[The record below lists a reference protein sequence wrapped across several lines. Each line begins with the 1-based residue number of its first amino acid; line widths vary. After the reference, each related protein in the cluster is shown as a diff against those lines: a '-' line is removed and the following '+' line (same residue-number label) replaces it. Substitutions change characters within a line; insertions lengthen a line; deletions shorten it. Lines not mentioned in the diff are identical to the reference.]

1 MKNLE
6 KQLKILSE
14 NVEEII
20 PTSGLKEKLILAK
33 KEKRP
38 LIVKFGADP
47 TAPDLHLG
55 HMVVLKKLKKFQEFG
70 HQVIIIIGDFTAKI
84 GDPSGRKKTRP
95 QLSDK
100 EIKKNA
106 QTYLNQLSKIL
117 NLKKVKVFFNSQWFS
132 KMKLKEIIEIT
143 SLFSVAQILERED
156 FKERYQ
162 NQIEIKLHEFL
173 YPLMQ
178 GYDSLKIKS
187 DIEIGGTDQKFNMLV
202 GRFLQQAK
210 KMPPQIV
217 MTMPLIE
224 GTDGKKKMSKSY
236 GNYIGIFEKPQE
248 IYGKIMKLPDDL
260 MIKYFRLLSDFSKK
274 EIENFKKNLEEG
286 KIHPKN
292 LKEKLA
298 FDIVRQLYGNN
309 LAKKARNYFVTAFQ
323 KREIPE
329 EIPEIKISSPKI
341 NLPEI
346 LTRKKILP
354 SKSEV
359 KRLINQKAIKIL
371 EKKGSKTIEIPVKT
385 FQISLK
391 KNTVLKIGKK
401 RFLKLIFLK
410 HSS

>member
-20 PTSGLKEKLILAK
+20 PISGLKEKLILAK

-55 HMVVLKKLKKFQEFG
+55 HMVILKKLKKFQEFG

>member
-55 HMVVLKKLKKFQEFG
+55 HMVILKKLKKFQEFG

-248 IYGKIMKLPDDL
+248 IYGKIMKLPDNL

-401 RFLKLIFLK
+401 KFLKLIFLK

>member
-55 HMVVLKKLKKFQEFG
+55 HMVILKKLKKFQEFG

>member
-14 NVEEII
+14 NVEEIV
-20 PTSGLKEKLILAK
+20 PASGLKEKLLLTQ

-55 HMVVLKKLKKFQEFG
+55 HMVILKKLKEFQELG
-70 HQVIIIIGDFTAKI
+70 HQVIIIIGDFTAKV

-95 QLSDK
+95 QLSEK

-106 QTYLNQLSKIL
+106 QTYLKQLGKIL
-117 NLKKVKVFFNSQWFS
+117 NLKKIKVFFNSQWFN
-132 KMKLKEIIEIT
+132 KMRLKEVIET
-143 SLFSVAQILERED
+143 ASLFSVAQILERED
-156 FKERYQ
+156 FKERYK
-162 NQIEIKLHEFL
+162 NKIEIKLHEFL

-210 KMPPQIV
+210 KMPSQII

-224 GTDGKKKMSKSY
+224 GLDGKKKMSKSY
-236 GNYIGIFEKPQE
+236 GNYIGIYEKPEE
-248 IYGKIMKLPDDL
+248 IYGKIMKITDRL
-260 MIKYFRLLSDFSKK
+260 MIKYLKLLSDFSKK
-274 EIENFKKNLEEG
+274 EIENFEKNFKKG
-286 KIHPKN
+286 IIHPKD
-292 LKEKLA
+292 LKAKIA
-298 FDIVRQLYGNN
+298 FNITKQLYGKE
-309 LAKKARNYFVTAFQ
+309 LAKKAENYFTIAFQ
-323 KREIPE
+323 KKGIPKQ
-329 EIPEIKISSPKI
+329 IPEIKISSQKV

-346 LTRKKILP
+346 LTKKKILS

-359 KRLINQKAIKIL
+359 KRLINQKAIKVL
-371 EKKGSKTIEIPVKT
+371 EKSGSKIIEVPVKT
-385 FQISLK
+385 FQISIK
-391 KNTVLKIGKK
+391 KMVVLKIGKK
-401 RFLKLIFLK
+401 RFLRLILK
-410 HSS
+410 NFS

>member
-14 NVEEII
+14 NVEEIV
-20 PTSGLKEKLILAK
+20 PASGLKEKLLLTQ

-55 HMVVLKKLKKFQEFG
+55 HMVILKKLKEFQELG
-70 HQVIIIIGDFTAKI
+70 HQVIIIIGDFTAKV

-95 QLSDK
+95 QLSEK

-106 QTYLNQLSKIL
+106 QTYLKQLGKIL
-117 NLKKVKVFFNSQWFS
+117 NLKKIKVFFNSQWFN
-132 KMKLKEIIEIT
+132 KMRLKEVIET
-143 SLFSVAQILERED
+143 ASLFSVAQILERED
-156 FKERYQ
+156 FKERYK
-162 NQIEIKLHEFL
+162 NKIEIKLHEFL

-210 KMPPQIV
+210 KMPSQII

-224 GTDGKKKMSKSY
+224 GLDGKKKMSKSY
-236 GNYIGIFEKPQE
+236 ENYIGIYEKPEE
-248 IYGKIMKLPDDL
+248 IYGKIMKITDHL
-260 MIKYFRLLSDFSKK
+260 MIKYLKLLSDFSKK
-274 EIENFKKNLEEG
+274 EIENFEKNFKKG
-286 KIHPKN
+286 TIHPKD
-292 LKEKLA
+292 LKAKIA
-298 FDIVRQLYGNN
+298 FNITKQLYGKE
-309 LAKKARNYFVTAFQ
+309 LAKKAENYFTIAFQ
-323 KREIPE
+323 KKGIPKQ
-329 EIPEIKISSPKI
+329 IPEIKISSQKV

-346 LTRKKILP
+346 LTKEKILS

-359 KRLINQKAIKIL
+359 KRLINQKAIKVL
-371 EKKGSKTIEIPVKT
+371 EKSGSKIIEVPVET
-385 FQISLK
+385 FQIFIK
-391 KNTVLKIGKK
+391 KMVVLKIGKK
-401 RFLKLIFLK
+401 RFLRLILK
-410 HSS
+410 NFS